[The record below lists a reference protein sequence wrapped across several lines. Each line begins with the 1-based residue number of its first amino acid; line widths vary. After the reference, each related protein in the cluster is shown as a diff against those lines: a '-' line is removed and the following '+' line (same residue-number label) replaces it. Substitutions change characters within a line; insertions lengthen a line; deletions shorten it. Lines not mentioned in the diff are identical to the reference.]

1 MTGDG
6 ASPVRYRLV
15 VVDLDGTARSRVHGI
30 TPGVQN
36 AVAAA
41 RARGVRVCV
50 ATGQM
55 ATTRTPCGA
64 TSRASALVRVITAPF
79 DAAYT

>member
-30 TPGVQN
+30 TPAISGEWR
-36 AVAAA
+36 ALPPFPSATLAPAA
-41 RARGVRVCV
+41 
-50 ATGQM
+50 
-55 ATTRTPCGA
+55 
-64 TSRASALVRVITAPF
+64 LKAPR
-79 DAAYT
+79 